1 MKNLTVLTKLYTHLL
16 ITILTLCISNL
27 FAQSSNEWF
36 NPDTVKAGRFDTG
49 KMWTFEDPPTE
60 YFEEA
65 YNFTP
70 TQEWYENVRLATLKF
85 ATYCSASFVS
95 ADGLIMTNHHCARE
109 SVTEITGINEDL
121 HKDGFIAEDLEDEK
135 PVPGLFVDQCIKI
148 EDVTGEVNDALE
160 DAKTEEEITKIEEE
174 KIKEIEKQYTDEKR
188 GIIAKVTPLYFGG
201 KYSLYIYK
209 RYSDVRLVFAPEEQ
223 AGYFGGDYDN
233 FTYPRYNLDC
243 SFFRVYDD
251 EGKPLKVDN
260 YFKWSEEG
268 VVTGEVVFI
277 PGNPGSTSR
286 LNTVAQL
293 EYARDVTYPET
304 IELLNS
310 YIEFLQEMIDKDPEK
325 SYGLNDQLLLYYNSI
340 KAYKGMLKGLQDPV
354 LMQKKKDFEKTFK
367 NKVNSDSGLN
377 EKYGDVWDKIEKL
390 MIDLSRLDKERE
402 VISYTSEGNPDY
414 FTVAQELAYIAEE
427 LKLPESERLENY
439 IGDKLI
445 ELIDSLK
452 PEEFDTE
459 ENKQLLE
466 HKIELLYS
474 TLGKDNKLVKIFTNG
489 KTGKEAVGYILSKTF
504 LTSSEKIK
512 EMVAEGPDS
521 ILNSGDPFLDYIN
534 IADEMEQKI
543 DLDINKVLDQENALN
558 RMLGR
563 ALFEVYGT
571 SIPPDATF
579 TLRISDGVVKGFPY
593 NGTIAPPIT
602 TFYGMYDRYYSFDKK
617 FPWSLS
623 ERWLNHSDEFN
634 LSTPFNFVSTNDVVG
649 GNSGS
654 PIINENAEIVGVA
667 FDGNIQSLPGDF
679 IYDPE
684 VNRCVGVESSGML
697 EAIKYIYKFER
708 LAEELESGKCS
719 Y

>member
-367 NKVNSDSGLN
+367 NKVKSDSGLN

-466 HKIELLYS
+466 DKIDLLYS
-474 TLGKDNKLVKIFTNG
+474 ILGRDDKLVKKFTNG

>member
-1 MKNLTVLTKLYTHLL
+1 MKNPFMVIKLFSLL
-16 ITILTLCISNL
+16 VVYIFTFTTSNIS
-27 FAQSSNEWF
+27 AQTSTEWF

-49 KMWTFEDPPTE
+49 KMWTFEDPPTK
-60 YFEEA
+60 YFKEE

-70 TQEWYENVRLATLKF
+70 DEKWYEHVRLSTLKF
-85 ATYCSASFVS
+85 ATYCTASFIS
-95 ADGLIMTNHHCARE
+95 EDGLIMTNHHCARE
-109 SVTEITGINEDL
+109 SVTEISGLDEDL
-121 HKDGFIAEDLEDEK
+121 HKNGFIAEDQEDEK

-148 EDVTGEVNDALE
+148 EDVTKEIDDALE
-160 DAKTEEEITKIEEE
+160 NAKSEEESIKIEQE
-174 KIKEIEKQYTDEKR
+174 KIKDIEKQYTDEKK
-188 GIIAKVTPLYFGG
+188 GIIAEVTPLYFGG

-251 EGKPLKVDN
+251 ESKPLKIDN
-260 YFKWSEEG
+260 YFKWNDKG
-268 VVTGEVVFI
+268 AQPDEVVFI

-304 IELLNS
+304 IELITS
-310 YIEFLQEMIDKDPEK
+310 YLDFLQEMIKKDPERT
-325 SYGLNDQLLLYYNSI
+325 YGLMDQLLNYYNSQ
-340 KAYKGMLKGLQDPV
+340 KAYNGMLKGLWDPV
-354 LMQKKKDFEKTFK
+354 LIQKKKDFEKTFK
-367 NKVNSDSGLN
+367 NKVQANPDLN
-377 EKYGDVWDKIEKL
+377 EKYGDVWEKIEKL
-390 MIDLSRLDKERE
+390 MADLRRLDKEQE
-402 VISYTSEGNPDY
+402 VVSYTWEGNPDY
-414 FTVAQELAYIAEE
+414 FTIAQEVAYIAEE

-439 IGDKLI
+439 VGDKLI

-452 PEEFDTE
+452 PEEFNTE
-459 ENKQLLE
+459 KNKNLLE
-466 HKIELLYS
+466 AKIDSLYS
-474 TLGKDNKLVKIFTNG
+474 ILGKDNNLVKKFTNG
-489 KTGKEAVGYILSKTF
+489 KTGQEAVDDILSRTF

-512 EMVAEGPDS
+512 EIVAEGPDS
-521 ILNSGDPFLDYIN
+521 IFSSGDPFLDYIR
-534 IADEMEQKI
+534 IADEMGQRI
-543 DLDINKVLDQENALN
+543 DTDINNIYDMENVLN
-558 RMLGR
+558 RILGR

-602 TFYGMYDRYYSFDKK
+602 TFYGLYDRYYSFDKK
-617 FPWSLS
+617 FPWSLN
-623 ERWLNHSDEFN
+623 ERWLDKPEEFD
-634 LSTPFNFVSTNDVVG
+634 LSTPFNFVTTNDVVG

-654 PIINENAEIVGVA
+654 PVINKDAEIVGVA

-684 VNRCVGVESSGML
+684 VNRCVGLESSGML
-697 EAIKYIYKFER
+697 EAIKYIYKFDR
-708 LAEELESGKCS
+708 LAEELETGKIS
-719 Y
+719 K

>member
-1 MKNLTVLTKLYTHLL
+1 MKNLTVLTKLYTLL
-16 ITILTLCISNL
+16 FITILTLCISNL
-27 FAQSSNEWF
+27 SAQSSNDWF
-36 NPDTVKAGRFDTG
+36 NTDTVKAGRFDTG

-70 TQEWYENVRLATLKF
+70 TQEWYENVRLSTLKF

-121 HKDGFIAEDLEDEK
+121 HRDGFIAEDLEDEK

-160 DAKTEEEITKIEEE
+160 DAKTEEESTKIEEE
-174 KIKEIEKQYTDEKR
+174 KIKEIENRYTDEKK

-201 KYSLYIYK
+201 KYSLYTYK

-268 VVTGEVVFI
+268 AEPEEVVFI

-310 YIEFLQEMIDKDPEK
+310 YIEFLQEMMDKDPDK

-367 NKVNSDSGLN
+367 KKVNSDSGLN

-402 VISYTSEGNPDY
+402 VISYTLEGNPDY

-445 ELIDSLK
+445 ALIDSLK
-452 PEEFDTE
+452 SEEFDTE
-459 ENKQLLE
+459 ENRKLLK
-466 HKIELLYS
+466 HKIDLLCS
-474 TLGKDNKLVKIFTNG
+474 TLGKDNKLVKIFANG
-489 KTGKEAVGYILSKTF
+489 KTGKEAVYDILSRTF

-521 ILNSGDPFLDYIN
+521 ILNSGDPFLDYIQ

-543 DLDINKVLDQENALN
+543 DLDINKVLDKENALN

-593 NGTIAPPIT
+593 NGTVAPPIT
-602 TFYGMYDRYYSFDKK
+602 TFYGLYDRYYSFDKK
-617 FPWSLS
+617 FPWKLNK
-623 ERWLNHSDEFN
+623 RWLNVPTEFD
-634 LSTPFNFVSTNDVVG
+634 LSTPFNFVTTNDVVG

-708 LAEELESGKCS
+708 LAKELETGKCS

>member
-367 NKVNSDSGLN
+367 NKVKSDSGLN

-466 HKIELLYS
+466 DKIDLLYS
-474 TLGKDNKLVKIFTNG
+474 ILGRDDKLVKKFTNG

-602 TFYGMYDRYYSFDKK
+602 TFYGMYDRYYSFDGK
-617 FPWSLS
+617 FPW
-623 ERWLNHSDEFN
+623 
-634 LSTPFNFVSTNDVVG
+634 
-649 GNSGS
+649 
-654 PIINENAEIVGVA
+654 
-667 FDGNIQSLPGDF
+667 
-679 IYDPE
+679 
-684 VNRCVGVESSGML
+684 
-697 EAIKYIYKFER
+697 
-708 LAEELESGKCS
+708 
-719 Y
+719 

>member
-1 MKNLTVLTKLYTHLL
+1 MKNPFIVTKLFSLL
-16 ITILTLCISNL
+16 VVYIFTFTTSNISG
-27 FAQSSNEWF
+27 QTSTEWF

-49 KMWTFEDPPTE
+49 KMWTFEDPPTK
-60 YFEEA
+60 YFKEE

-70 TQEWYENVRLATLKF
+70 DEKWYEHVRLSTLKF
-85 ATYCSASFVS
+85 ATYCTASFIS
-95 ADGLIMTNHHCARE
+95 EDGLIMTNHHCARE
-109 SVTEITGINEDL
+109 SVTEISGLDEDL
-121 HKDGFIAEDLEDEK
+121 HKNGFIAEDQEDEK

-148 EDVTGEVNDALE
+148 EDVTKEIDDALE
-160 DAKTEEEITKIEEE
+160 NAKSEEESIKIEQE
-174 KIKEIEKQYTDEKR
+174 KIKDIEKQYTDEKK
-188 GIIAKVTPLYFGG
+188 GIIAEVTPLYFGG

-251 EGKPLKVDN
+251 ESKPLKIDN
-260 YFKWSEEG
+260 YFKWNDKG
-268 VVTGEVVFI
+268 AQPDEVVFI

-304 IELLNS
+304 IELITS
-310 YIEFLQEMIDKDPEK
+310 YIDFLQEMIKKDPERT
-325 SYGLNDQLLLYYNSI
+325 YGLMDQLLNYYNSQ
-340 KAYKGMLKGLQDPV
+340 KAYNGMLKGLWDPV

-367 NKVNSDSGLN
+367 NKVQANPDLN
-377 EKYGDVWDKIEKL
+377 EKYGNVWEKIEKL
-390 MIDLSRLDKERE
+390 MADLRRLDKEQE
-402 VISYTSEGNPDY
+402 VVSYTWEGNPDY
-414 FTVAQELAYIAEE
+414 FTIAQEVAYIAEE

-439 IGDKLI
+439 VGDKLI

-452 PEEFDTE
+452 PEEFNTE
-459 ENKQLLE
+459 KNKHLLE
-466 HKIELLYS
+466 AKIDSLYS
-474 TLGKDNKLVKIFTNG
+474 ILGKDNKLVEKFTKG
-489 KTGKEAVGYILSKTF
+489 KMGQEAVDDILSRTF

-512 EMVAEGPDS
+512 EIVAEGPDS
-521 ILNSGDPFLDYIN
+521 IFSSGDPFLDYIR
-534 IADEMEQKI
+534 IADEMEQRI
-543 DLDINKVLDQENALN
+543 DTDINNIYDMENVLN

-602 TFYGMYDRYYSFDKK
+602 TFYGLYDRYYSFDKK
-617 FPWSLS
+617 FPWSLN
-623 ERWLNHSDEFN
+623 ERWLDKPEGFD
-634 LSTPFNFVSTNDVVG
+634 LSTPFNFVTTNDVVG

-654 PIINENAEIVGVA
+654 PVINKDAEIVGVA

-684 VNRCVGVESSGML
+684 VNRCVGLESSGML
-697 EAIKYIYKFER
+697 EAIRYIYKFER
-708 LAEELESGKCS
+708 LAEELETGKIS
-719 Y
+719 K